1 MQHNASNK
9 ARSSFSLSNVQVALL
24 LLIAGVCL
32 ISATWVFAV
41 DIGRVPVSLWD
52 ICSSALSSTP
62 TEAAASSVTKPAK

>member
-1 MQHNASNK
+1 MQHNPTKK
-9 ARSSFSLSNVQVALL
+9 ARPSFSLSNLQVTLL

-52 ICSSALSSTP
+52 ICTTALSSTP
-62 TEAAASSVTKPAK
+62 TEAVPSSTSAPTK